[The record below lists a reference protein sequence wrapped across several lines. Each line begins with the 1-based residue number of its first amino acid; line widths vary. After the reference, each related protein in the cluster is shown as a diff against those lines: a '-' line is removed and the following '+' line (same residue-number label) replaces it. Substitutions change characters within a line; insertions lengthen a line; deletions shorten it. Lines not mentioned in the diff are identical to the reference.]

1 MQNAAHKYRAR
12 GGVLKG
18 ATMQIIVEF
27 RLDEQELE
35 KLRKTAEDM
44 RKSGIEDSE
53 NYSIADEIRFI
64 VSKELEK
71 PFYEREVKEK

>member
-1 MQNAAHKYRAR
+1 MQNTAYKYRAR

-18 ATMQIIVEF
+18 ATMQITVEF
-27 RLDEQELE
+27 YLDEQELE

-44 RKSGIEDSE
+44 RKSGIENTDS
-53 NYSIADEIRFI
+53 YSVEDEIRFI

>member
-1 MQNAAHKYRAR
+1 
-12 GGVLKG
+12 
-18 ATMQIIVEF
+18 MQIIVEF